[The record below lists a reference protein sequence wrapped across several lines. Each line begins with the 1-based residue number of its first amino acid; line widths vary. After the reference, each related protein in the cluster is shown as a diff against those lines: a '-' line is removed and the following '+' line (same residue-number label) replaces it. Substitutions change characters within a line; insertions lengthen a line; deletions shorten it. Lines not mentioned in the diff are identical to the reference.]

1 MLLGALKRAP
11 TCPSAANSLIQYE
24 YNITDFRKRFGTA
37 YFVAT
42 IKTVRPAI
50 SRQRPW
56 QDLPYSN
63 TSAAAP
69 RHVRKRD
76 RAAHP
81 AGDGAVSRITCSPAE
96 TSR

>member
-50 SRQRPW
+50 SLANVRGRIC
-56 QDLPYSN
+56 LN

-81 AGDGAVSRITCSPAE
+81 AGDGAVSRITCSPTE